1 MSTATLTRSTKAR
14 AELQLI
20 TFYVDELFLGVD
32 INRVKEINRHVDVTP
47 TPHAPEYVRG
57 VVNLRG
63 EVVTVV
69 DLRCV
74 LRLPV
79 AEVTRQNRNVVVN
92 SDTEAVGLLVDRVAD
107 VVTAVCEDIEPS
119 PSNVGGVEG
128 SFFKGVYRLDSELLV
143 ILDVDKVLDA
153 SNDG

>member
-1 MSTATLTRSTKAR
+1 MSTATLTRSTKTR

-32 INRVKEINRHVDVTP
+32 INQVKEINRHVDVTP

-74 LRLPV
+74 LRLPAV
-79 AEVTRQNRNVVVN
+79 EVTRQNRNVVVN
-92 SDTEAVGLLVDRVAD
+92 SDTEAVGLLVDRVAE
-107 VVTAVCEDIEPS
+107 VVTAVCEDIELS
-119 PSNVGGVEG
+119 PSNMGGIEG